1 MEANKIAYLILI
13 FISFQCCQ
21 QNKISDEKVVGDILP
36 QLIDSLRIHE
46 SNVPPPP
53 PNSIINTSVTANDSI
68 ISKRIMKE
76 YEQIIE
82 RVDSEDSR
90 LLVGISDNSFFIDFE
105 DLSSRNYSDSLLINQ
120 ITQNY
125 TTRKI
130 SITKWNLNH
139 IQIPPDYELI
149 LKSNLEEK
157 YSDIWDIKDRRF
169 GGIIAISKVY
179 YNSNSK
185 FGLMQLDNYP
195 FYGDGASYF
204 IIIERIQKEWKVKKI
219 LLNWQS

>member
-1 MEANKIAYLILI
+1 MLYEVI
-13 FISFQCCQ
+13 
-21 QNKISDEKVVGDILP
+21 
-36 QLIDSLRIHE
+36 
-46 SNVPPPP
+46 
-53 PNSIINTSVTANDSI
+53 T
-68 ISKRIMKE
+68 KE
-76 YEQIIE
+76 CEQIIE
-82 RVDSEDSR
+82 RVNSEDSR
-90 LLVGISDNSFFIDFE
+90 LLVGISDNSFSIDFA

-169 GGIIAISKVY
+169 GGIT
-179 YNSNSK
+179 
-185 FGLMQLDNYP
+185 
-195 FYGDGASYF
+195 
-204 IIIERIQKEWKVKKI
+204 
-219 LLNWQS
+219 